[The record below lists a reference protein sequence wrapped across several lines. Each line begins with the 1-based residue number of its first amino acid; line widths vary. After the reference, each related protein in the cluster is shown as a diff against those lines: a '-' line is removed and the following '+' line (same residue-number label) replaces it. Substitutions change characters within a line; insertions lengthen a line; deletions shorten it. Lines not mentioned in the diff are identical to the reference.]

1 MGLFD
6 SLFGGMEG
14 SSKLTP
20 QESFAGILLGAS
32 ACDGH
37 IADDEVQGLV
47 TALLRMK
54 LFQRIS
60 EKQFNQTLNKLHG
73 FLKKKGVDALID
85 ACVQTLPQELDK
97 SVFANAVDIV
107 LADGVVEQDEKEFI
121 AKLRDK
127 LKIDPKVAK
136 TIAEV
141 MVIKNKG

>member
-47 TALLRMK
+47 TCLLRMK
-54 LFQRIS
+54 LYQRYTG
-60 EKQFNQTLNKLHG
+60 KQFNQCLNKLHG
-73 FLKKKGVDALID
+73 FFKKRGVDALID
-85 ACVQTLPQELDK
+85 ACTEALPRELTNAA
-97 SVFANAVDIV
+97 FANACDIV
-107 LADGVVEQDEKEFI
+107 LADGIVEPDEKQFI
-121 AKLRDK
+121 DRLQMKLQ
-127 LKIDPKVAK
+127 IDGNTAR

>member
-6 SLFGGMEG
+6 SLFGGLEG

-20 QESFAGILLGAS
+20 QEAFAGILLGAS

-47 TALLRMK
+47 TCLIRMK
-54 LFQRIS
+54 MYQRFTG
-60 EKQFNQTLNKLHG
+60 KQFGQVLNKVHG

-85 ACVQTLPQELDK
+85 ACAEVLPKELDK
-97 SVFANAVDIV
+97 TAFTNACDIV
-107 LADGVVEQDEKEFI
+107 LADGVVEPDEKQFI
-121 AKLRDK
+121 DNLRAKLA
-127 LKIDPKVAK
+127 IDPGTARA
-136 TIAEV
+136 IAEV